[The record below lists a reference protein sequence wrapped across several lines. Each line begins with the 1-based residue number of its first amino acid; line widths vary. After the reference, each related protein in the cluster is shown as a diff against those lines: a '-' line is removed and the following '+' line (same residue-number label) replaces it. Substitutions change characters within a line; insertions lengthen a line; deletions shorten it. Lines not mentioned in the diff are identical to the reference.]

1 MEQFNDEEKPIVT
14 CNYGSVLDES
24 KLYDMKDILKDK
36 MLNYKITKIKCQ
48 IKSNNEG
55 IYGIQLIYKNLIT
68 NEEKPLIEIISKEAN
83 LIEQEMNLNLEQIL
97 DIKFWLNDENRL
109 IGFEVYT
116 SKGNY
121 QKFGYG
127 KDDQL
132 KICHEL
138 KNKERAVVG
147 FSVIES
153 ERNGIIG
160 MSLYHMNKR
169 TYAFYIYKGIFSLR
183 VKIKDDKYKN
193 EMLEKL
199 NKMNDIQK
207 KILFKICC
215 LPDNQFFNVIKFT
228 LN

>member
-1 MEQFNDEEKPIVT
+1 MSSKNQLSIIST
-14 CNYGSVLDES
+14 CLYGKTESNS
-24 KLYDMKDILKDK
+24 KLHHIRDIVGNNLLDN
-36 MLNYKITKIKCQ
+36 LITKIKCQ

-68 NEEKPLIEIISKEAN
+68 NEEKPLIEIISKETN

>member
-1 MEQFNDEEKPIVT
+1 
-14 CNYGSVLDES
+14 
-24 KLYDMKDILKDK
+24 
-36 MLNYKITKIKCQ
+36 
-48 IKSNNEG
+48 
-55 IYGIQLIYKNLIT
+55 
-68 NEEKPLIEIISKEAN
+68 
-83 LIEQEMNLNLEQIL
+83 MNLNLEQIL